1 MAYTENLGLEGA
13 FSNSQSTYTTPNF
26 LRAGDIIESNKTMF
40 SALTKVLQKTH
51 NFQGTRLHK
60 HSKCQMKQVNKLT
73 EAVTQLPS
81 SCNTNKLAVRRTGED
96 DGENDRGNR
105 VTIHEMDC
113 SIHNETNLA
122 ASFLSGDFIIFSGNN
137 R

>member
-1 MAYTENLGLEGA
+1 MAYTENLGVEGA
-13 FSNSQSTYTTPNF
+13 SSNSQSTYTTPNF
-26 LRAGDIIESNKTMF
+26 LRAGDIIGSNKTMF
-40 SALTKVLQKTH
+40 SALTEVLQKTH
-51 NFQGTRLHK
+51 NFQGTQLHK
-60 HSKCQMKQVNKLT
+60 HSKCQMKQVSKLT

-81 SCNTNKLAVRRTGED
+81 SCNTNKLPVRRTGED
-96 DGENDRGNR
+96 DEENDRGNR
-105 VTIHEMDC
+105 VTIHEMDR